1 MVHVQILKFSESL
14 IYQNLKYFHGEHLM
28 VKVNDAFL
36 RGLERP
42 VILWLLSHKPRHGY
56 ELILEFK
63 RLTGQKLKPAMVYPF
78 LRKLEKGG
86 FAVSEWVEKGKRRL
100 RYYSLTKRGERLLRN
115 VQGMFNKSLKEVLMD
130 LINRRKT

>member
-1 MVHVQILKFSESL
+1 M
-14 IYQNLKYFHGEHLM
+14 GEHLM
-28 VKVNDAFL
+28 VKVNEAFL

-42 VILWLLSHKPRHGY
+42 VMLWLLSRKPRHGY

-63 RLTGQKLKPAMVYPF
+63 RLTGRKLKPAMVYPF

-86 FAVSEWVEKGKRRL
+86 FAVGEWVEKGKRRL

>member
-1 MVHVQILKFSESL
+1 MVNVQILKFSETL

-42 VILWLLSHKPRHGY
+42 VILWLLSDKPRHGY

-86 FAVSEWVEKGKRRL
+86 YAVSEWVEKGKRRL
-100 RYYSLTKRGERLLRN
+100 RYYSLTKRGEGALRN
-115 VQGMFNKSLKEVLMD
+115 VREMFNKPLKEALID
-130 LINRRKT
+130 LINHRKT

>member
-1 MVHVQILKFSESL
+1 MVNVQILKFSETL

-42 VILWLLSHKPRHGY
+42 VILWLLSHKSRHGY

-100 RYYSLTKRGERLLRN
+100 RYYSLTKRGEHLLKN
-115 VQGMFNKSLKEVLMD
+115 VRRMFNKPLKEALID
-130 LINRRKT
+130 LINHRKT

>member
-1 MVHVQILKFSESL
+1 MVHIQILKFSESL
-14 IYQNLKYFHGEHLM
+14 IYQNLKYFYGEYLM

-42 VILWLLSHKPRHGY
+42 VILWLLSDKPRHGY

-63 RLTGQKLKPAMVYPF
+63 RLTGRKLKPAMVYPF

-86 FAVSEWVEKGKRRL
+86 FAVGEWVKKGKRRL
-100 RYYSLTKRGERLLRN
+100 RYYSLTNRGERLLRK
-115 VQGMFNKSLKEVLMD
+115 VQGMFNKPLKQVLVD
-130 LINRRKT
+130 LISHRKT

>member
-1 MVHVQILKFSESL
+1 
-14 IYQNLKYFHGEHLM
+14 M

-42 VILWLLSHKPRHGY
+42 VMLWLLSRKPRHGY

-63 RLTGQKLKPAMVYPF
+63 RLTGRKLKPAMVYPF

-86 FAVSEWVEKGKRRL
+86 FAVSEWVKKGKRKL
-100 RYYSLTKRGERLLRN
+100 RYYSLTKRGEGLLRKVRGIFSN
-115 VQGMFNKSLKEVLMD
+115 SLKEVLMD
-130 LINRRKT
+130 LIDQRKT